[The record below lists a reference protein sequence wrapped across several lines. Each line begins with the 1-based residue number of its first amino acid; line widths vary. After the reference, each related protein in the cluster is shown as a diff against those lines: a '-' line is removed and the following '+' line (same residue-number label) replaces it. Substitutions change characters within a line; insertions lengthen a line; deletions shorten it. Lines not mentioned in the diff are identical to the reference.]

1 MLGLLATDL
10 FSHHIDAFGVA
21 DASGLGDHGDVLLA
35 GLLQEA
41 HPKPAADLAGEG
53 RHDPQGRFIGFQQ
66 GIHQGNGIG
75 RLASE
80 QGIAHG
86 QAVGGVAGHQGCD
99 RCGRDCLGLALGI
112 AAHVNREFLQFA
124 GQPGAV
130 AADRLRQGFG
140 GRWP

>member
-1 MLGLLATDL
+1 MLGLFAADL
-10 FSHHIDAFGVA
+10 FAHHIDAFGVA

-35 GLLQEA
+35 CRLQEA

-75 RLASE
+75 WFASE

-86 QAVGGVAGHQGCD
+86 QAVGGVAGHQGCHRRRRD
-99 RCGRDCLGLALGI
+99 RLGLALGI
-112 AAHVNREFLQFA
+112 AARVNREFLQFA
-124 GQPGAV
+124 RQPGAV
-130 AADRLRQGFG
+130 AADGLR
-140 GRWP
+140 